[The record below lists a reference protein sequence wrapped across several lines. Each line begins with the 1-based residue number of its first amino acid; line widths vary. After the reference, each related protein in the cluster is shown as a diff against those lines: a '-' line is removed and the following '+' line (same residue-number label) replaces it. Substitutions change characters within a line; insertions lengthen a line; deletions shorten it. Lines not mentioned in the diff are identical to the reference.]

1 MNGQW
6 VKFYEYANHD
16 SSVNSVCWAPHDY
29 GLILACGSSD
39 GSISILSATAAG
51 GWEAKKINNAH
62 TVCIPPTIG
71 VSRAIPAPPVTTIA
85 SSTTGCWYSY
95 DQ

>member
-16 SSVNSVCWAPHDY
+16 SSVNSVCWAPHDF

-62 TVCIPPTIG
+62 TVPITLLLSCGKIFLFIYLNLDWLQ
-71 VSRAIPAPPVTTIA
+71 
-85 SSTTGCWYSY
+85 CC
-95 DQ
+95 

>member
-16 SSVNSVCWAPHDY
+16 SSVNSVCWAPHDF

-62 TVCIPPTIG
+62 TVCYFVSGCVKNFDSSKNLFCRLG
-71 VSRAIPAPPVTTIA
+71 VM
-85 SSTTGCWYSY
+85 
-95 DQ
+95 Q

>member
-62 TVCIPPTIG
+62 TVRILLLFLKL
-71 VSRAIPAPPVTTIA
+71 
-85 SSTTGCWYSY
+85 YSKILTNA
-95 DQ
+95 

>member
-62 TVCIPPTIG
+62 TVYISPSLLSLKYFLMH
-71 VSRAIPAPPVTTIA
+71 VMLL
-85 SSTTGCWYSY
+85 
-95 DQ
+95 